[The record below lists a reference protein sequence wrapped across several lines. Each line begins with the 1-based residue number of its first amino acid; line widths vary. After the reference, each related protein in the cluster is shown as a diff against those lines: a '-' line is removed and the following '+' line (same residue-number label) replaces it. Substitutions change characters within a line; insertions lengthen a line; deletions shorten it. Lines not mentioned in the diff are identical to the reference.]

1 MDLLKFLKPRPLAIG
16 VALVIP
22 AVVGMLV
29 TRRIESTIDFYGYLL
44 TPMMSYYNGNSSS
57 YLFNVYFLL
66 WMPFYLIAC
75 AIVLPIRQIKMSYTH
90 RMEGNN
96 KPARATS

>member
-1 MDLLKFLKPRPLAIG
+1 LDLLKLLKPRPLKIG
-16 VALVIP
+16 GALVIP
-22 AVVGMLV
+22 AVVGLLV

-44 TPMMSYYNGNSSS
+44 TPMISHYNGNSI
-57 YLFNVYFLL
+57 YYTFNVYFLL

-75 AIVLPIRQIKMSYTH
+75 AIVLPIRQIRMKCTH

-96 KPARATS
+96 KPARATG

>member
-1 MDLLKFLKPRPLAIG
+1 LDLLEFLKPRPLKIG
-16 VALVIP
+16 VTPVIP
-22 AVVGMLV
+22 VVIGLLV

-44 TPMMSYYNGNSSS
+44 TPMMSYYNGNSIS
-57 YLFNVYFLL
+57 YIFNVYFLL

-75 AIVLPIRQIKMSYTH
+75 AIVLLIRQIRMSCTR

-96 KPARATS
+96 KPARATG